1 MKQLMPILIICL
13 LLIFACV
20 TTNQDVKSLSSSYD
34 GIWEGYTDTPEGRF
48 GIKME
53 IKNGKMTGYFEDTK
67 IKGYIESD
75 DNFFISPL
83 SIMGAQVRLDTN
95 FMSTDRIEGTV
106 IAPESRPKLF
116 VVKPDTNN

>member
-1 MKQLMPILIICL
+1 MKPLMPILIICL
-13 LLIFACV
+13 LLIFACAAA
-20 TTNQDVKSLSSSYD
+20 NQDVKSLSSSYD

-67 IKGYIESD
+67 IRGYIKSD
-75 DNFFISPL
+75 DNFFIGPF

-95 FMSTDRIEGTV
+95 FMSPDRIEGALM
-106 IAPESRPKLF
+106 APGTNSEWF
-116 VVKPDTNN
+116 VVKPAANN

>member
-20 TTNQDVKSLSSSYD
+20 TTTQDVKSLSSSFD

-53 IKNGKMTGYFEDTK
+53 IKNGKMTGYIEDTK
-67 IKGYIESD
+67 IIGYIESD
-75 DNFFISPL
+75 DNFFISPF
-83 SIMGAQVRLDTN
+83 SIMGAQVVLDTKV
-95 FMSTDRIEGTV
+95 MSPDRIEGTV
-106 IAPESRPKLF
+106 ISVSFRDKWF
-116 VVKPDTNN
+116 VAKN